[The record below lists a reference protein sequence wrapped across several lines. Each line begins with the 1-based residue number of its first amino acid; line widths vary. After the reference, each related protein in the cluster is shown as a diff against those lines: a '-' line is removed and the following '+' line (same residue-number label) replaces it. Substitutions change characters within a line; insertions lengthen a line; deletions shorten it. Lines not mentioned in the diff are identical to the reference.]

1 MQKAKQRSEIAQQDK
16 WRIED
21 IYATDEAWEADYDEC
36 IRRAKEKCVYQGRLA
51 ESAQILYQALK
62 ESDEADPCGNQTADT
77 FPVSALPILLLLRG
91 CRHKPL
97 PYARGLFRHIP

>member
-21 IYATDEAWEADYDEC
+21 IYATDEAWEADYNEC
-36 IRRAKEKCVYQGRLA
+36 IRRAKEKCAYQGRLA

-62 ESDEADPCGNQTADT
+62 ESDEAD
-77 FPVSALPILLLLRG
+77 LLEIGRA
-91 CRHKPL
+91 HV
-97 PYARGLFRHIP
+97 